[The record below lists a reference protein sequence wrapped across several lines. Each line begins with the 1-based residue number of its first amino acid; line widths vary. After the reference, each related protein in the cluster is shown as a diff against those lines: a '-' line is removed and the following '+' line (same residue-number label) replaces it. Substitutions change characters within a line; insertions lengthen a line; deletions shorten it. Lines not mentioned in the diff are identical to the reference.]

1 MANANQELEKSI
13 EETRTLMTQFFN
25 NGDIQGYQ
33 KASDTYL
40 ALCKQRLDEQLA
52 ANEIADKQLTTSLK
66 AAELKQDGKHKTIDH
81 VLNGLKIGGGL
92 LLGAFTFCAGMKF
105 EETGSFSSKT
115 FLSWLPW
122 YRPKN

>member
-1 MANANQELEKSI
+1 MAGMNSELEKSI
-13 EETRTLMTQFFN
+13 EETRVLMTKFFDEGN
-25 NGDIQGYQ
+25 VQGYQ
-33 KASDTYL
+33 KASETYL
-40 ALCKQRLDEQLA
+40 ALCKQRLEEQLA

-66 AAELKQDGKHKTIDH
+66 AAEMKQDGKHKTIDH

-92 LLGAFTFCAGMKF
+92 LLGMFTFCAGMKF

-115 FLSWLPW
+115 FMSWLPW